1 MAQILRKK
9 VQKYELYKR
18 LALLIFSHKP
28 KTCNEP
34 CQADHAGY
42 EDEYVL
48 EDLEI
53 QLSDFIQKSIK
64 GNFAVAWDEI
74 GLENE
79 IEETAL
85 LSEIKTLEEGAKK
98 IIQHLSMQ
106 ACERTDNLKDSNFSH
121 VLLLSGKDFYFLF
134 YF

>member
-1 MAQILRKK
+1 MALF
-9 VQKYELYKR
+9 
-18 LALLIFSHKP
+18 IFYSP
-28 KTCNEP
+28 KFCNVP
-34 CQADHAGY
+34 YQADHGGY

-48 EDLEI
+48 EDFEI
-53 QLSDFIQKSIK
+53 QLSDFIQKSMK

-85 LSEIKTLEEGAKK
+85 LSEIKTLEEGIKK

-106 ACERTDNLKDSNFSH
+106 PCERSDILKDCNFSH
-121 VLLLSGKDFYFLF
+121 VLLLSGNYFSALT
-134 YF
+134 

>member
-1 MAQILRKK
+1 MF
-9 VQKYELYKR
+9 
-18 LALLIFSHKP
+18 IFYSP
-28 KTCNEP
+28 KFCNVP
-34 CQADHAGY
+34 YQADHGGY

-48 EDLEI
+48 EDFEI
-53 QLSDFIQKSIK
+53 QLSDFIQKSMK

-85 LSEIKTLEEGAKK
+85 LSEIKTLEEGIKK

-106 ACERTDNLKDSNFSH
+106 PCERSDILKDCNFSH
-121 VLLLSGKDFYFLF
+121 VLLLSGIVHKVFFVFLNF
-134 YF
+134 VSLS